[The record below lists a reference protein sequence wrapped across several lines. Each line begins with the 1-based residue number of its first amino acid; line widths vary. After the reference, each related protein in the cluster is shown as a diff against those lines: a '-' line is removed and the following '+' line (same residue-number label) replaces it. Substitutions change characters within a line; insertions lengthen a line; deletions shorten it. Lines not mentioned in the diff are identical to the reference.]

1 MPKRGS
7 IIFNGIT
14 PEAHE
19 YETLLFLVKKGLDI
33 ELIPPSHIP
42 NKRTPDFRMNEECWE
57 MKSPRG
63 ESRSTLE
70 HAFQSARKQSDNILF
85 DLRRTKIPDLKAISQ
100 LERLKHISKG
110 IKKLKVITKEHKLI
124 DI

>member
-1 MPKRGS
+1 MSKRGN

-19 YETLLFLVKKGLDI
+19 YETLLFLIKRGIDI
-33 ELIPPSHIP
+33 ELIPPSHVP
-42 NKRTPDFRMNEECWE
+42 NRRTPDFKMDEEYWE
-57 MKSPRG
+57 MKSPKG

-85 DLRRTKIPDLKAISQ
+85 DLRRTKIPDSKAIKM
-100 LERLKHISKG
+100 L
-110 IKKLKVITKEHKLI
+110 
-124 DI
+124 